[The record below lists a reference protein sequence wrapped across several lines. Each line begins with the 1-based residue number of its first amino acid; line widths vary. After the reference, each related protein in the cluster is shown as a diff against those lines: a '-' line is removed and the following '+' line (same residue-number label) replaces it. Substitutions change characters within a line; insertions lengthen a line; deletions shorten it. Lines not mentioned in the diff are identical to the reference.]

1 MKLIFKS
8 KCALALVSGA
18 LLSISPALA
27 DKPDWA
33 GGGNKGGKHDRST
46 QRHDNGSDQHHAK
59 GKSAGKGSQNKHA
72 LAPKSHFED
81 RHSVLVRDYYDEEM
95 RGGRCPP
102 GLAKKQNGCMPPGQ
116 AKKWN
121 VGQRLPAGVI
131 YHTVPQPLVTQIGAP
146 PQGYRYIRIGNDIL
160 MISSGTGVIIDAIA
174 NFGRS

>member
-1 MKLIFKS
+1 MPTLTLKFR
-8 KCALALVSGA
+8 CALALVSGA
-18 LLSISPALA
+18 FLAIPPALA
-27 DKPDWA
+27 DKPEWA
-33 GGGNKGGKHDRST
+33 GGGSKGGKGNRSE
-46 QRHDNGSDQHHAK
+46 QRVDDQGERHRSK
-59 GKSAGKGSQNKHA
+59 GKGARNKHA
-72 LAPKSHFED
+72 AAPTAGHFEA
-81 RHSVLVRDYYDEEM
+81 RHGVLVRDYYEGEM

-146 PQGYRYIRIGNDIL
+146 PAGYRYIRVGNDIL
-160 MISSGTGVIIDAIA
+160 MISRGTGVIIDAIA